1 MISENKRRFN
11 EVLNSISNYS
21 WSELYEKIKDLD
33 LADDY
38 RYHYFMARCMCDQGI
53 DNAKAAEHIRLSID
67 LIEKSTRNIDL
78 NQIECDID
86 FRAEMLNIP
95 YYKVYFFAGEL
106 YANIGKRDE
115 SLKCYQKYQYWNEQV
130 KNKELCEKENVVVYS
145 FRRFNEYS
153 LSDLIN
159 DEITVCHP
167 SVMNDPFDSIA
178 NLWSTENN
186 LKNICTKKEHVSSYS
201 KSFQYFRIRS
211 FVANKD
217 TYETDDKIL
226 KKILMW
232 SFYADEHK
240 GFCVKYRLSKHFIK
254 QEKNTEYCNLRMI
267 PVEYEESFGLE
278 GTKSITTSNSYALK
292 NKVWEY
298 EDEVRLLSYNINSE
312 SKFLGIALSDDKSN
326 ESKIEEI
333 IFGLLCPEEH
343 KKVIKNIVKGYPYK
357 IKLREIYRTDNNI
370 YNLCIRDIE
379 ESF

>member
-21 WSELYEKIKDLD
+21 WAERYEKIKDLD
-33 LADDY
+33 LMDDY
-38 RYHYFMARCMCDQGI
+38 RYHYLMARCIYKLRI
-53 DNAKAAEHIRLSID
+53 DNAKATEHIRLCID
-67 LIEKSTRNIDL
+67 LIEKTTRNIDL

-95 YYKVYFFAGEL
+95 CNKVYFLAGEL
-106 YANIGKRDE
+106 FANIGKQDDA
-115 SLKCYQKYQYWNEQV
+115 LKCYQKFQYWNEQV
-130 KNKELCEKENVVVYS
+130 KNEELCKKENVVVYS

-186 LKNICTKKEHVSSYS
+186 LENLCTKREHITSYS

-217 TYETDDKIL
+217 TYEADDKIL

-240 GFCVKYRLSKHFIK
+240 GFCVKYCLSKHFIK
-254 QEKNTEYCNLRMI
+254 QKKNTEYCNLRMI
-267 PVEYEESFGLE
+267 PVEYEESFSLE

-333 IFGLLCPEEH
+333 VFGLLCPEEH

-370 YNLCIRDIE
+370 YDLCIKDIE
-379 ESF
+379 EAL

>member
-53 DNAKAAEHIRLSID
+53 DNAKAAEHIRLCID
-67 LIEKSTRNIDL
+67 LIEKPRII
-78 NQIECDID
+78 QIEDSTDLI
-86 FRAEMLNIP
+86 NIL
-95 YYKVYFFAGEL
+95 YNKVYFFAGEL
-106 YANIGKRDE
+106 YANVGKWDE

-145 FRRFNEYS
+145 FRRFNEYC

-217 TYETDDKIL
+217 TYKTDDKIL